1 MPDNKELFETVRE
14 YELSVRN
21 ENNTLHLSIPITTT
35 LARAETFAETIGRR
49 HAEKQQP
56 GDTVTVRISRY
67 IDGRPCAVWSER
79 FPDPAT
85 RQITKINE
93 AYHQDSEKEPNAQKA
108 PSPHHS

>member
-1 MPDNKELFETVRE
+1 MPDTKELFETVRE
-14 YELSVRN
+14 YELSVHN

-56 GDTVTVRISRY
+56 GETVTVIISRY

-79 FPDPAT
+79 FPGPAT
-85 RQITKINE
+85 RQIIEINE
-93 AYHQDSEKEPNAQKA
+93 TYQHAAEPDNKSSV
-108 PSPHHS
+108 SP